1 MTIYYILRAI
11 TIDGDNTIMETIAL
25 DADGVLLDNHSAYR
39 NAWQRAFGVLP
50 DVRDPN
56 AYWPIDR

>member
-1 MTIYYILRAI
+1 
-11 TIDGDNTIMETIAL
+11 METIAL